1 MLVDTGA
8 NVTLLR
14 TDLAQKLKEQ
24 LIYTAPNIS
33 LKTATGE
40 KTEIRGKL
48 DASLECGSRK
58 FHHRI
63 YVADITDPC
72 ILGLDFLQKFNFTVD
87 LEKNEIR
94 TGGEEIPLFSASVQ
108 HSKSC
113 SVLAKKRTIIPA
125 RSECLIQGV
134 PEVPGQFRYAVTDFP
149 SQASQKGVL
158 VAATLVDLEMEAIP
172 VRVLNLNNKPKILD
186 KGDVIA
192 TCEPVVDNVARPQEF
207 SGAQHLPSTLENF
220 QILNEEQR
228 TAVRKLLN
236 AFQNLFSTCD
246 ADVGRCNMTQHR
258 INTGDHPPI
267 KQYPRR
273 LPLARKE
280 EADHLVKEMVDN
292 GIIEESSGPWASPIV
307 LVKKKDGST
316 RFCVDYRKLN
326 EITKKYSYPLPR
338 IDDTLDALNRNQ
350 WFTTLDLKSGYWQIE
365 IRPEDREKTAFT
377 TGQGLWQFKEVT
389 YLGHVISA
397 EGVKTDPEKIKA
409 VVEWPRPETVHDLRS
424 SLGLCTYYRRFVKNF
439 STIARPLHKL
449 TEAKSNFNWTDEC
462 EKSFNSLKQALT
474 SSPILTYHRT
484 DKDFILDTDA
494 SNKGIGAVLSQN
506 IGNEERVIAYFS
518 KSLGKPERNYCVT
531 RKELLAIV
539 KSIEHFHHYLY
550 GRKFLLRTD
559 QASLRWLLNFKE
571 PEGQIARWIQ
581 RLQEYDF
588 EIQHR
593 KGTSHG
599 NADALSRR
607 PCTESCKHCT
617 NAEKKFGMEMDI
629 SVKVLTTAS
638 VDPWSSCEIQKA
650 QLEDPNIKPILE
662 KKLNSADRP
671 SWQEIAPESPATKRY
686 WALWDSLH
694 LKDGVL
700 YRRWESDNG
709 SSCRW
714 QLILPKSRIPEV
726 LRETHGSAS
735 GGHFGVMKTLS
746 KTRERFYWDRLRAD
760 VEKWCRECHA
770 CGARKGPKTRTKG
783 RLQRYNVGAPFERMA
798 LDILGPFPVTT
809 KGNRYVL
816 VLMDYFTKWPEA
828 IPIPD
833 QEASTVA
840 EELIR
845 SWISCYGVPMI
856 LHSDQ
861 GTNFNSAL
869 FIELCKLLGILKTRT
884 TALHPESDGMVE
896 RFNRTILNHLS
907 LFVSRNETDWDTHL
921 PLFLL
926 AYRCAEHEVT
936 GLTPAE
942 MLFGRTLRL
951 LCDIIFGRPSE
962 TPSSPIEYMKNLEAR
977 LESVHVFAR
986 ERIKL
991 ASERMKTRYDSRAT
1005 DHHFKEGDLVWMYNP
1020 KRPESQVTTELGRTI
1035 YCCQETE
1042 RCCLQSTEVT
1052 QCQAKS
1058 HPHKSASSIQG
1069 H

>member
-8 NVTLLR
+8 NVTLVR
-14 TDLAQKLKEQ
+14 TDLAQKLKGNF
-24 LIYTAPNIS
+24 IYTAPNIS

-40 KTEIRGKL
+40 KAEIHGKL
-48 DASLECGSRK
+48 DAAIECGSRK
-58 FHHRI
+58 FQHKI

-72 ILGLDFLQKFNFTVD
+72 ILGLDFQKKFNFMVD

-94 TGGEEIPLFSASVQ
+94 TGGEEIPLFSASAED
-108 HSKSC
+108 SKLC
-113 SVLAKKRTIIPA
+113 SVLAKEKTIIPE

-134 PEVPGQFRYAVTDFP
+134 PEASGKFRYAVTDFP
-149 SQASQKGVL
+149 SQVSQKGVL
-158 VAATLVDLEMEAIP
+158 VAATLVDLKKEAIP
-172 VRVLNLNNKPKILD
+172 VRVLNLDHKPKTID
-186 KGDVIA
+186 KGAVIA
-192 TCEPVVDNVARPQEF
+192 TCEPVVDIVARPQEF
-207 SGAQHLPSTLENF
+207 SESLRLPSILENLEG
-220 QILNEEQR
+220 LNEEQR
-228 TAVRKLLN
+228 TAVKELLQE
-236 AFQNLFSTCD
+236 FQNLFSTSD
-246 ADVGRCNMTQHR
+246 SDVGRCNMTQHR
-258 INTGDHPPI
+258 INTGNHSPI

-273 LPLARKE
+273 LPLAKKE
-280 EADHLVKEMVDN
+280 EAERLVKEMVDN
-292 GIIEESSGPWASPIV
+292 GTIEESSGPWASPIV

-326 EITKKYSYPLPR
+326 DITIKDSYPLPR
-338 IDDTLDALNRNQ
+338 IDDTLDALNGSQ
-350 WFTTLDLKSGYWQIE
+350 CFSTLDLKSGYWQVE
-365 IRPEDREKTAFT
+365 IQPEDKEKIAFT
-377 TGQGLWQFKEVT
+377 TGQGLWQFKVMPFGLCNAPATFERLMETVLRGLTSEACLVYLDDIIIVGRTFQEHLNNILKVFQRLQKANLKLSPKKCRFFRKEVS
-389 YLGHVISA
+389 YLGHIISA
-397 EGVKTDPEKIKA
+397 DGVKIDPEETKA
-409 VVEWPRPETVHDLRS
+409 VVDWPRPETVHDLRS
-424 SLGLCTYYRRFVKNF
+424 FLGLCTYYRRF
-439 STIARPLHKL
+439 
-449 TEAKSNFNWTDEC
+449 
-462 EKSFNSLKQALT
+462 
-474 SSPILTYHRT
+474 
-484 DKDFILDTDA
+484 
-494 SNKGIGAVLSQN
+494 GIGAVRSQK
-506 IGNEERVIAYFS
+506 IGNEECVIAYFS

-559 QASLRWLLNFKE
+559 HASLRWLLNFRE

-588 EIQHR
+588 EIQHH

-607 PCTESCKHCT
+607 PCKESCKHCA
-617 NAEKKFGMEMDI
+617 NAEKKFGVETDI
-629 SVKVLTTAS
+629 SVKVLTTEDAC
-638 VDPWSSCEIQKA
+638 SSSEVQKA
-650 QLEDPNIKPILE
+650 QLEDPAIRPILE
-662 KKLNSADRP
+662 RKLNSEDRP

-700 YRRWESDNG
+700 YRKWESDDG

-714 QLILPKSRIPEV
+714 QLILPKSRIQEV
-726 LRETHGSAS
+726 LRETHDSAS

-798 LDILGPFPVTT
+798 LDILGPLPVTT

-840 EELIR
+840 EELVR
-845 SWISCYGVPMI
+845 AWISRYGVPMI
-856 LHSDQ
+856 LHSDE

-869 FIELCKLLGILKTRT
+869 FTELCKLLGILKTRT

-907 LFVSRNETDWDTHL
+907 LFVSKNQTDWDTHL

-926 AYRCAEHEVT
+926 AYRSADHEAT
-936 GLTPAE
+936 GCTPAD
-942 MLFGRTLRL
+942 ML
-951 LCDIIFGRPSE
+951 
-962 TPSSPIEYMKNLEAR
+962 
-977 LESVHVFAR
+977 
-986 ERIKL
+986 
-991 ASERMKTRYDSRAT
+991 
-1005 DHHFKEGDLVWMYNP
+1005 
-1020 KRPESQVTTELGRTI
+1020 
-1035 YCCQETE
+1035 
-1042 RCCLQSTEVT
+1042 
-1052 QCQAKS
+1052 
-1058 HPHKSASSIQG
+1058 
-1069 H
+1069 